1 MNRASMTFCQT
12 YRSDGIK
19 HRLEPSGREMNEH
32 DHPVETILHEST
44 KKNEIRTNRILT
56 EQRVVCTKQSRA
68 QRTAEKVISKPF
80 RRPSTMEKCKSHQSD
95 LIHRTPFHPI
105 HIRASIVRPFL
116 NSPVQTVHSTIASA
130 PHART
135 RVSTQNTPTSAAST
149 FLPARRAR
157 T

>member
-1 MNRASMTFCQT
+1 MTFCQT

-80 RRPSTMEKCKSHQSD
+80 RRLSTMEKCKSHQSD
-95 LIHRTPFHPI
+95 LMQQTPLPPNPHTCLNRTSLPQLARPNCPQHHRKRTTRQDSGQHPEHAHLRRQ
-105 HIRASIVRPFL
+105 HILASQK
-116 NSPVQTVHSTIASA
+116 S
-130 PHART
+130 
-135 RVSTQNTPTSAAST
+135 
-149 FLPARRAR
+149 
-157 T
+157 